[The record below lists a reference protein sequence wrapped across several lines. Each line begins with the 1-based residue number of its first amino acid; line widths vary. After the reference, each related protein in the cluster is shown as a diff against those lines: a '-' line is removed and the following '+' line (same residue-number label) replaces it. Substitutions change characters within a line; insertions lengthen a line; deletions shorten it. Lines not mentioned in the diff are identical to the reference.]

1 MGNTVPSGIS
11 FELSDDERMMIDSV
25 RDYCQTEIAAFVKA
39 HGAENY
45 IPTEKMRELLKG
57 LTEFGFV
64 GGPIA
69 QEHGGLGL
77 SWKTFGLLLEEL
89 CAVSLSIGITA
100 FIQTM
105 VATLCEKLLAPELR
119 DKYLPQILSCD
130 AIACM
135 GISEPDVGSNV
146 VEIKCKAKPVE
157 GGYVLSGEKT
167 WISNGDY
174 ADICICVARTGD
186 APTALDLFLVDRRES
201 PFDSK
206 NIHKMAL
213 NATSTAQLFF
223 ADCKVP
229 EQHRLTQNGQGL
241 RQVGG
246 IFGVSRP
253 LVGVFSVGLGRAAL
267 EAAVSY
273 AQERKQHGKAHRRP
287 PTDLRLPGRDGHQ
300 DRCLAPTHPA
310 RPRPARSRCALRVR
324 IGHGQVVRH
333 RAGRRDHQS
342 GAADPRRQ
350 RRDLRVPGGTP
361 VPRGARVPHPGRH
374 HRNQQADHRS
384 RSDRHFGLLTRSTEH
399 GHESQFRT
407 NLPPPCR
414 AAWRRAGADQLR
426 ARAQLQFSR
435 APPADQPHRQRA
447 A

>member
-1 MGNTVPSGIS
+1 MSELTIPSGIS
-11 FELSDDERMMIDSV
+11 FEPSEDERMMIDSV
-25 RDYCQTEIAAFVKA
+25 RRYCQTEIAAFVKA

-105 VATLCEKLLAPELR
+105 VATLCEKLLSPELR

-186 APTALDLFLVDRRES
+186 TPTALDLFLVDRRES

-273 AQERKQHGKAHRRP
+273 AQERKQHGKAIA
-287 PTDLRLPGRDGHQ
+287 GHQ
-300 DRCLAPTHPA
+300 LISGYLAEMATKIDASRLLILRALDLLDRGV
-310 RPRPARSRCALRVR
+310 RCESESAMAKWFATELGVEITSQALQ
-324 IGHGQVVRH
+324 IHGGNGV
-333 RAGRRDHQS
+333 
-342 GAADPRRQ
+342 
-350 RRDLRVPGGTP
+350 TCEFP
-361 VPRGARVPHPGRH
+361 VERLFREARVCTIPEGTTEINKLIIGR
-374 HRNQQADHRS
+374 
-384 RSDRHFGLLTRSTEH
+384 GLTGISA
-399 GHESQFRT
+399 F
-407 NLPPPCR
+407 
-414 AAWRRAGADQLR
+414 
-426 ARAQLQFSR
+426 
-435 APPADQPHRQRA
+435 
-447 A
+447 

>member
-1 MGNTVPSGIS
+1 MGNTIPSGIS

-25 RDYCQTEIAAFVKA
+25 RRYCQTEIATFVKA

-105 VATLCEKLLAPELR
+105 VATLAEKLLAPELR
-119 DKYLPQILSCD
+119 AKYLPQILSCD
-130 AIACM
+130 AIGSM

-146 VEIKCKAKPVE
+146 VEIKCKARPVE
-157 GGYVLSGEKT
+157 GGYALSGEKT

-273 AQERKQHGKAHRRP
+273 AQERKQHGKAIA
-287 PTDLRLPGRDGHQ
+287 GHQ
-300 DRCLAPTHPA
+300 LISGYLAEMATKIDASRLLILRALDLLDRGV
-310 RPRPARSRCALRVR
+310 RCESESAMAKWFATELGVEITSQALQ
-324 IGHGQVVRH
+324 IHGGNGV
-333 RAGRRDHQS
+333 
-342 GAADPRRQ
+342 
-350 RRDLRVPGGTP
+350 TCEFP
-361 VPRGARVPHPGRH
+361 VERLFREARVCTIPEGTTEINKLIIGR
-374 HRNQQADHRS
+374 
-384 RSDRHFGLLTRSTEH
+384 GLTGISA
-399 GHESQFRT
+399 F
-407 NLPPPCR
+407 
-414 AAWRRAGADQLR
+414 
-426 ARAQLQFSR
+426 
-435 APPADQPHRQRA
+435 
-447 A
+447 

>member
-1 MGNTVPSGIS
+1 MGNTTPSGIS

-105 VATLCEKLLAPELR
+105 VATLCEKLLSPELR

-273 AQERKQHGKAHRRP
+273 AQERKQHGKAIA
-287 PTDLRLPGRDGHQ
+287 GHQ
-300 DRCLAPTHPA
+300 LISGYLAEMATKIDASRLLILRALDLLDRGV
-310 RPRPARSRCALRVR
+310 RCESESAMAKWFATELGVEITSQALQ
-324 IGHGQVVRH
+324 IHGGNGV
-333 RAGRRDHQS
+333 
-342 GAADPRRQ
+342 
-350 RRDLRVPGGTP
+350 TCEFP
-361 VPRGARVPHPGRH
+361 VERLFREARVCTIPEGTTEINKLIIGR
-374 HRNQQADHRS
+374 
-384 RSDRHFGLLTRSTEH
+384 GLTGISA
-399 GHESQFRT
+399 F
-407 NLPPPCR
+407 
-414 AAWRRAGADQLR
+414 
-426 ARAQLQFSR
+426 
-435 APPADQPHRQRA
+435 
-447 A
+447 

>member
-1 MGNTVPSGIS
+1 MSELTIPSGIS
-11 FELSDDERMMIDSV
+11 FEPSEDERMMIDSV
-25 RDYCQTEIAAFVKA
+25 RRYCQTEIAAFVKA

-105 VATLCEKLLAPELR
+105 VATLAEKLLAPELR
-119 DKYLPQILSCD
+119 AKYLPQILSCD
-130 AIACM
+130 AIGSM

-146 VEIKCKAKPVE
+146 VEIKCKARPVE
-157 GGYVLSGEKT
+157 GGYALSGEKT

-174 ADICICVARTGD
+174 ADICICVARTGE
-186 APTALDLFLVDRRES
+186 APAALDLFLVDRRES

-246 IFGVSRP
+246 MFGVSRP

-273 AQERKQHGKAHRRP
+273 AQERKQHGKAIAGHQLISGYLAEMATKIDASRLLILRAL
-287 PTDLRLPGRDGHQ
+287 DLLDRGVRCESESAMAKWFATELGVEITSQALQIHGGNGVTCEFPVERLFREARVCPIPEGTTEINKLIIGRD
-300 DRCLAPTHPA
+300 
-310 RPRPARSRCALRVR
+310 
-324 IGHGQVVRH
+324 
-333 RAGRRDHQS
+333 
-342 GAADPRRQ
+342 
-350 RRDLRVPGGTP
+350 
-361 VPRGARVPHPGRH
+361 
-374 HRNQQADHRS
+374 
-384 RSDRHFGLLTRSTEH
+384 LTGISA
-399 GHESQFRT
+399 F
-407 NLPPPCR
+407 
-414 AAWRRAGADQLR
+414 
-426 ARAQLQFSR
+426 
-435 APPADQPHRQRA
+435 
-447 A
+447 

>member
-1 MGNTVPSGIS
+1 MGNTIPSGIS

-241 RQVGG
+241 RQVGS

-273 AQERKQHGKAHRRP
+273 AQERKQHGKAIA
-287 PTDLRLPGRDGHQ
+287 GHQ
-300 DRCLAPTHPA
+300 LISGYLAEMATKIDASRLLILRALDLLDRGV
-310 RPRPARSRCALRVR
+310 RCESESAMAKWFATELGVEITSQALQ
-324 IGHGQVVRH
+324 IHGGNGV
-333 RAGRRDHQS
+333 
-342 GAADPRRQ
+342 
-350 RRDLRVPGGTP
+350 TCEFP
-361 VPRGARVPHPGRH
+361 VERLFREARVCPIPEGTTEINKLIIGR
-374 HRNQQADHRS
+374 
-384 RSDRHFGLLTRSTEH
+384 GLTGISA
-399 GHESQFRT
+399 F
-407 NLPPPCR
+407 
-414 AAWRRAGADQLR
+414 
-426 ARAQLQFSR
+426 
-435 APPADQPHRQRA
+435 
-447 A
+447 

>member
-1 MGNTVPSGIS
+1 MSELTIPSGIS
-11 FELSDDERMMIDSV
+11 FEPSEDERMMIDSV
-25 RDYCQTEIAAFVKA
+25 RRYCQTEIAAFVKA

-105 VATLCEKLLAPELR
+105 VATLAEKLLAPELR

-130 AIACM
+130 AIGSI

-146 VEIKCKAKPVE
+146 VEIKCKARPVE
-157 GGYVLSGEKT
+157 GGYALSGEKT

-174 ADICICVARTGD
+174 ADICICVARTGE
-186 APTALDLFLVDRRES
+186 APAALDLFLVDRRES

-246 IFGVSRP
+246 MFGVSRP

-273 AQERKQHGKAHRRP
+273 AQERKQHGKAIAGHQLISGYLAEMATKIDASRLLILRAL
-287 PTDLRLPGRDGHQ
+287 DLLDRGVRCESESAMAKWFATELGVEITSQALQIHGGNGVTCEFPVERLFREARVCPIPEGTTEINKLIIGRD
-300 DRCLAPTHPA
+300 
-310 RPRPARSRCALRVR
+310 
-324 IGHGQVVRH
+324 
-333 RAGRRDHQS
+333 
-342 GAADPRRQ
+342 
-350 RRDLRVPGGTP
+350 
-361 VPRGARVPHPGRH
+361 
-374 HRNQQADHRS
+374 
-384 RSDRHFGLLTRSTEH
+384 LTGISA
-399 GHESQFRT
+399 F
-407 NLPPPCR
+407 
-414 AAWRRAGADQLR
+414 
-426 ARAQLQFSR
+426 
-435 APPADQPHRQRA
+435 
-447 A
+447 

>member
-1 MGNTVPSGIS
+1 MSELTIPSGIS
-11 FELSDDERMMIDSV
+11 FEPSEDERMMIDSV
-25 RDYCQTEIAAFVKA
+25 RRYCQTEIAAFVKA

-105 VATLCEKLLAPELR
+105 VATLAEKLLAPELR
-119 DKYLPQILSCD
+119 AKYLPQILSCD
-130 AIACM
+130 AIGSI

-146 VEIKCKAKPVE
+146 VEIKCKARPVE
-157 GGYVLSGEKT
+157 GGYALSGEKT

-174 ADICICVARTGD
+174 ADICICVARTGE
-186 APTALDLFLVDRRES
+186 APAALDLFLVDRRES

-273 AQERKQHGKAHRRP
+273 AQERKQHGKAIA
-287 PTDLRLPGRDGHQ
+287 GHQ
-300 DRCLAPTHPA
+300 LISGYLAEMATKIDASRLLILRALDLLDRGV
-310 RPRPARSRCALRVR
+310 RCESESAMAKWFATELGVEITSQALQ
-324 IGHGQVVRH
+324 IHGGNGV
-333 RAGRRDHQS
+333 
-342 GAADPRRQ
+342 
-350 RRDLRVPGGTP
+350 TCEFP
-361 VPRGARVPHPGRH
+361 VERLFREARVCTIPEGTTEINKLIIGR
-374 HRNQQADHRS
+374 
-384 RSDRHFGLLTRSTEH
+384 GLTGISA
-399 GHESQFRT
+399 F
-407 NLPPPCR
+407 
-414 AAWRRAGADQLR
+414 
-426 ARAQLQFSR
+426 
-435 APPADQPHRQRA
+435 
-447 A
+447 

>member
-1 MGNTVPSGIS
+1 MSELTIPSGIS
-11 FELSDDERMMIDSV
+11 FEPSEDERMMIDSV
-25 RDYCQTEIAAFVKA
+25 RRYCQTEIAAFVKA

-105 VATLCEKLLAPELR
+105 VATLAEKLLAPELR
-119 DKYLPQILSCD
+119 DKYLPQILSCN
-130 AIACM
+130 AIGSI

-146 VEIKCKAKPVE
+146 VEIKCKARPVE
-157 GGYVLSGEKT
+157 GGYALSGEKT

-174 ADICICVARTGD
+174 ADICICVARTGE
-186 APTALDLFLVDRRES
+186 APAALDLFLVDRRES

-246 IFGVSRP
+246 MFGVSRP

-273 AQERKQHGKAHRRP
+273 AQERKQHGKAIAGHQLISGYLAEMATKIDASRLLILRAL
-287 PTDLRLPGRDGHQ
+287 DLLDRGVRCESESAMAKWFATELGVEITSQALQIHGGNGVTCEFPVERLFREARVCPIPEGTTEINKLIIGRD
-300 DRCLAPTHPA
+300 
-310 RPRPARSRCALRVR
+310 
-324 IGHGQVVRH
+324 
-333 RAGRRDHQS
+333 
-342 GAADPRRQ
+342 
-350 RRDLRVPGGTP
+350 
-361 VPRGARVPHPGRH
+361 
-374 HRNQQADHRS
+374 
-384 RSDRHFGLLTRSTEH
+384 LTGISA
-399 GHESQFRT
+399 F
-407 NLPPPCR
+407 
-414 AAWRRAGADQLR
+414 
-426 ARAQLQFSR
+426 
-435 APPADQPHRQRA
+435 
-447 A
+447 

>member
-1 MGNTVPSGIS
+1 MSELTIPSGIS
-11 FELSDDERMMIDSV
+11 FEPSEDERMMIDSV
-25 RDYCQTEIAAFVKA
+25 RRYCQTEIAAFVKA
-39 HGAENY
+39 HGAETY

-105 VATLCEKLLAPELR
+105 VATLAEKLLAPELR

-157 GGYVLSGEKT
+157 GGYVISGEKT

-174 ADICICVARTGD
+174 ADICICVARTGE
-186 APTALDLFLVDRRES
+186 APAALDLFLVDRRES
-201 PFDSK
+201 PFDSH

-223 ADCKVP
+223 AECKVP

-246 IFGVSRP
+246 MFGVSRP
-253 LVGVFSVGLGRAAL
+253 LVGVFSVGVGRAAL
-267 EAAVSY
+267 EAAVTY
-273 AQERKQHGKAHRRP
+273 AQERRQHGKAIA
-287 PTDLRLPGRDGHQ
+287 GHQ
-300 DRCLAPTHPA
+300 LISGYLAEMATKIDASRLLILRALDLLDRGV
-310 RPRPARSRCALRVR
+310 RCESESAMAKWFATELGVEVTSQALQ
-324 IGHGQVVRH
+324 IHGGNGV
-333 RAGRRDHQS
+333 
-342 GAADPRRQ
+342 
-350 RRDLRVPGGTP
+350 TCEFP
-361 VPRGARVPHPGRH
+361 VERLFREARVCPIPEGTTEINKLIIGR
-374 HRNQQADHRS
+374 
-384 RSDRHFGLLTRSTEH
+384 GLTGISA
-399 GHESQFRT
+399 F
-407 NLPPPCR
+407 
-414 AAWRRAGADQLR
+414 
-426 ARAQLQFSR
+426 
-435 APPADQPHRQRA
+435 
-447 A
+447 

>member
-1 MGNTVPSGIS
+1 MSELTIPSGIS

-25 RDYCQTEIAAFVKA
+25 RRYCQTEIAAFVKA
-39 HGAENY
+39 HGAETY

-105 VATLCEKLLAPELR
+105 VATLAEKLLAPELR

-146 VEIKCKAKPVE
+146 VEIKCKARPVE
-157 GGYVLSGEKT
+157 GGYALSGEKT

-174 ADICICVARTGD
+174 ADICICVARTGE
-186 APTALDLFLVDRRES
+186 APAALDLFLVDRRES
-201 PFDSK
+201 PFDSH

-241 RQVGG
+241 RQVAGL
-246 IFGVSRP
+246 FGVSRP
-253 LVGVFSVGLGRAAL
+253 LVGVFSVGVGRAAL

-273 AQERKQHGKAHRRP
+273 AQERKQHGKAIA
-287 PTDLRLPGRDGHQ
+287 GHQ
-300 DRCLAPTHPA
+300 LISGYLAEMATKIDASRLLVLRALDLLDRGVRCESESAMAKWFATELGVEVTSLA
-310 RPRPARSRCALRVR
+310 LQ
-324 IGHGQVVRH
+324 IHGGNGV
-333 RAGRRDHQS
+333 
-342 GAADPRRQ
+342 
-350 RRDLRVPGGTP
+350 TCEFP
-361 VPRGARVPHPGRH
+361 VERLFREARVCPIPEGTTEINKLIIGR
-374 HRNQQADHRS
+374 
-384 RSDRHFGLLTRSTEH
+384 GLT
-399 GHESQFRT
+399 GI
-407 NLPPPCR
+407 
-414 AAWRRAGADQLR
+414 AA
-426 ARAQLQFSR
+426 F
-435 APPADQPHRQRA
+435 
-447 A
+447 

>member
-1 MGNTVPSGIS
+1 MGNTTPSGIS

-25 RDYCQTEIAAFVKA
+25 RHYCQTEIGAFVKA

-105 VATLCEKLLAPELR
+105 VATLCEKLLSPELR

-273 AQERKQHGKAHRRP
+273 AQERKQHGKAIA
-287 PTDLRLPGRDGHQ
+287 GHQ
-300 DRCLAPTHPA
+300 LISGYLAEMATKIDASRLLILRALDLLDRGV
-310 RPRPARSRCALRVR
+310 RCESESAMAKWFATELGVEITSQALQ
-324 IGHGQVVRH
+324 IHGGNGV
-333 RAGRRDHQS
+333 
-342 GAADPRRQ
+342 
-350 RRDLRVPGGTP
+350 TCEFP
-361 VPRGARVPHPGRH
+361 VERLFREARVCTIPEGTTEINKLIIGR
-374 HRNQQADHRS
+374 
-384 RSDRHFGLLTRSTEH
+384 GLTGISA
-399 GHESQFRT
+399 F
-407 NLPPPCR
+407 
-414 AAWRRAGADQLR
+414 
-426 ARAQLQFSR
+426 
-435 APPADQPHRQRA
+435 
-447 A
+447 

>member
-1 MGNTVPSGIS
+1 MGNTTPSGIS

-25 RDYCQTEIAAFVKA
+25 RHYCQTEIGAFVKA

-105 VATLCEKLLAPELR
+105 VATLCEKLLSPELR

-241 RQVGG
+241 RQVGS

-273 AQERKQHGKAHRRP
+273 AQERKQHGKAIA
-287 PTDLRLPGRDGHQ
+287 GHQ
-300 DRCLAPTHPA
+300 LISGYLAEMATKIDASRLLILRALDLLDRGVRCESESAMAKWFATELGVEITSQALQIHGGNGVTCEFPVERLFREARVCTIPEGTTEINKLIIGRCLTGISA
-310 RPRPARSRCALRVR
+310 
-324 IGHGQVVRH
+324 
-333 RAGRRDHQS
+333 
-342 GAADPRRQ
+342 
-350 RRDLRVPGGTP
+350 
-361 VPRGARVPHPGRH
+361 
-374 HRNQQADHRS
+374 
-384 RSDRHFGLLTRSTEH
+384 F
-399 GHESQFRT
+399 
-407 NLPPPCR
+407 
-414 AAWRRAGADQLR
+414 
-426 ARAQLQFSR
+426 
-435 APPADQPHRQRA
+435 
-447 A
+447 

>member
-1 MGNTVPSGIS
+1 MGNTIPSGIS

-25 RDYCQTEIAAFVKA
+25 RRYCQTEIATFVKA

-105 VATLCEKLLAPELR
+105 VATLCEKLLSPELR

-157 GGYVLSGEKT
+157 GGYALSGEKT

-273 AQERKQHGKAHRRP
+273 AQERKQHGKAIA
-287 PTDLRLPGRDGHQ
+287 GHQ
-300 DRCLAPTHPA
+300 LISGYLAEMATKIDASRLLILRALDLLDRGV
-310 RPRPARSRCALRVR
+310 RCESESAMAKWFATELGVEITSQALQ
-324 IGHGQVVRH
+324 IHGGNGV
-333 RAGRRDHQS
+333 
-342 GAADPRRQ
+342 
-350 RRDLRVPGGTP
+350 TCEFP
-361 VPRGARVPHPGRH
+361 VERLFREARVCTIPEGTTEINKLIIGR
-374 HRNQQADHRS
+374 
-384 RSDRHFGLLTRSTEH
+384 GLTGISA
-399 GHESQFRT
+399 F
-407 NLPPPCR
+407 
-414 AAWRRAGADQLR
+414 
-426 ARAQLQFSR
+426 
-435 APPADQPHRQRA
+435 
-447 A
+447 

>member
-1 MGNTVPSGIS
+1 MGNTIPSGIS

-25 RDYCQTEIAAFVKA
+25 RHYCQTEIGAFVKA

-105 VATLCEKLLAPELR
+105 VATLCEKLLSPELR

-186 APTALDLFLVDRRES
+186 TPTALDLFLVDRRES

-253 LVGVFSVGLGRAAL
+253 LVGGVLRGAWPRRAGSGSELRTGAQ
-267 EAAVSY
+267 AARQGY
-273 AQERKQHGKAHRRP
+273 RRP
-287 PTDLRLPGRDGHQ
+287 PTDLRLPCRDGHQ

-310 RPRPARSRCALRVR
+310 RPRLARSRCALRVG

-333 RAGRRDHQS
+333 RAGR
-342 GAADPRRQ
+342 
-350 RRDLRVPGGTP
+350 
-361 VPRGARVPHPGRH
+361 
-374 HRNQQADHRS
+374 
-384 RSDRHFGLLTRSTEH
+384 
-399 GHESQFRT
+399 
-407 NLPPPCR
+407 
-414 AAWRRAGADQLR
+414 
-426 ARAQLQFSR
+426 
-435 APPADQPHRQRA
+435 
-447 A
+447 